1 MKNTCCQA
9 RHISSDWCKMSETVE
24 TTTSAAVLTKAQ
36 RERIRKLI
44 LHAML
49 VAGSVVFSI
58 PFVWLLTTAFK
69 SDAEM
74 AAFPPIWIPG
84 KFLTWPIIW
93 DTLWISFDRALK
105 YIPYW
110 NLMFN
115 SAYIAAMN
123 IIGELLSCSLVAYG
137 FSRVRFRGRDVL
149 FVLVLS
155 TMMLP
160 GQVTMIPV
168 FLIYDW
174 LGWYNTYKPLWF
186 RAFTGNAF
194 YIFLLR
200 QFMLTIPRDLEDAAK
215 IDGCGHFRIYT
226 TIIIPLIK
234 PALATI
240 AIFTFMGSWNE
251 FMGPLI
257 YITDMDKMP
266 LSLGLQMFR
275 GAHGTEWGPL
285 MAASL
290 IMIVPVIV
298 LFFSA
303 QKYFIQGVTL
313 TGMKG

>member
-1 MKNTCCQA
+1 
-9 RHISSDWCKMSETVE
+9 MSETVE

>member
-1 MKNTCCQA
+1 
-9 RHISSDWCKMSETVE
+9 
-24 TTTSAAVLTKAQ
+24 
-36 RERIRKLI
+36 
-44 LHAML
+44 
-49 VAGSVVFSI
+49 
-58 PFVWLLTTAFK
+58 
-69 SDAEM
+69 
-74 AAFPPIWIPG
+74 
-84 KFLTWPIIW
+84 
-93 DTLWISFDRALK
+93 
-105 YIPYW
+105 
-110 NLMFN
+110 
-115 SAYIAAMN
+115 
-123 IIGELLSCSLVAYG
+123 
-137 FSRVRFRGRDVL
+137 
-149 FVLVLS
+149 
-155 TMMLP
+155 
-160 GQVTMIPV
+160 
-168 FLIYDW
+168 
-174 LGWYNTYKPLWF
+174 
-186 RAFTGNAF
+186 
-194 YIFLLR
+194 
-200 QFMLTIPRDLEDAAK
+200 MLTIPRDLEDAAK

-240 AIFTFMGSWNE
+240 AIFTFMSSWNE

>member
-1 MKNTCCQA
+1 VKNTCCQA